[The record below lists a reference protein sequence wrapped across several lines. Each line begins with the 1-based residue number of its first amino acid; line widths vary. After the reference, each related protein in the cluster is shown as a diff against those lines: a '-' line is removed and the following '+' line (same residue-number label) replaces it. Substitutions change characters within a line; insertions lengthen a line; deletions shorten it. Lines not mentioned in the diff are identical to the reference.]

1 MFGKLKDLNEMRKQA
16 AQMQSMLAQEK
27 VEVENQGVT
36 IVMNGKMEI
45 LDIKIQV
52 DNQMSTDELAEAMKK
67 GFNEALKK
75 VQRLMATKMMG
86 QF

>member
-16 AQMQSMLAQEK
+16 AQMQAMLAQEK
-27 VEVENQGVT
+27 VEVENQGIT
-36 IVMNGKMEI
+36 IVMDGNMEI
-45 LDIKIQV
+45 LDIKINPENNM
-52 DNQMSTDELAEAMKK
+52 DKTELAETMKK

>member
-16 AQMQSMLAQEK
+16 AQMQSILAQEK
-27 VEVENQGVT
+27 VEVDKRGVSL
-36 IVMNGKMEI
+36 VMNGKMEI
-45 LDIKIQV
+45 LEIKI
-52 DNQMSTDELAEAMKK
+52 DPENQMDKNELAETMKEL
-67 GFNEALKK
+67 FNEALKK